1 MHVST
6 FSSVRALRGLLL
18 PGRLSAVPN
27 FLNFTS
33 SLSVI
38 YKLPS
43 VVTFTFIQTFDQDL
57 VFFTERRHGLQGM

>member
-6 FSSVRALRGLLL
+6 FSSVRALRSLLL

-38 YKLPS
+38 NS
-43 VVTFTFIQTFDQDL
+43 RFFGIQF
-57 VFFTERRHGLQGM
+57 ERRKVDKKANLHEN